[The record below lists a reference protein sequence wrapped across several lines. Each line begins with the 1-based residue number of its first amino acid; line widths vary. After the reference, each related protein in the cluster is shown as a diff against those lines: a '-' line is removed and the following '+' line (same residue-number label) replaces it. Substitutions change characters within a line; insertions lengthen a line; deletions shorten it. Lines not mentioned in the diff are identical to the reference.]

1 MVLPRRPQRSG
12 CACLSWGLVL
22 LKPHREG
29 MWGQQS
35 ERGQGGH
42 WGCGGGLW
50 VGTCIGINWTPE
62 ITTAS
67 VQLRVSL
74 PPPGG
79 AAPWMPSL
87 RRVTAQRARWTS
99 QGFGLPASP
108 WPSPACF
115 SEQKFLVDQVLSAW
129 LSHLQ
134 RTLEPETSGKH

>member
-62 ITTAS
+62 ITT
-67 VQLRVSL
+67 
-74 PPPGG
+74 GEC
-79 AAPWMPSL
+79 AA
-87 RRVTAQRARWTS
+87 ACQ
-99 QGFGLPASP
+99 PASP
-108 WPSPACF
+108 RGRCALDAFPEAGHCPAGPVDLTGLWPSSFPLALPC
-115 SEQKFLVDQVLSAW
+115 LL
-129 LSHLQ
+129 L
-134 RTLEPETSGKH
+134 RTEVPC